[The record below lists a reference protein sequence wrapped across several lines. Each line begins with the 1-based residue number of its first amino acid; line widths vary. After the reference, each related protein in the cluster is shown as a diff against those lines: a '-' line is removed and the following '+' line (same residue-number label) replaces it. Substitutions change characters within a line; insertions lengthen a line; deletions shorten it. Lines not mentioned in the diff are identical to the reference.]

1 MPPRSGGTQLAALE
15 SSAPLGHPVPG
26 HLGIQGRPWHD
37 PRMRFLREN
46 WLWIAAPVVLF
57 LLLVF
62 GLNLLEET
70 EPVYPLR

>member
-1 MPPRSGGTQLAALE
+1 
-15 SSAPLGHPVPG
+15 
-26 HLGIQGRPWHD
+26 
-37 PRMRFLREN
+37 MRFLREN